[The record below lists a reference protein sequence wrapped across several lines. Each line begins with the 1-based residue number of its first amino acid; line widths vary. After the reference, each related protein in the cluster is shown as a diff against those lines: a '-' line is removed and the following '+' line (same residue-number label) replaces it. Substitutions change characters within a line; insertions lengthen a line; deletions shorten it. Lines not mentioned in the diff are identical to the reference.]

1 MHQLVALVAYLLL
14 AVGTTR
20 EPGHPW
26 HEQLAY
32 ALGSAVGHVV
42 IFLVLH
48 AIVFFGAR
56 AYRPKD
62 IKVSFVGTR
71 LNYLTLGLLVFFIAA
86 RMVKHSPL

>member
-1 MHQLVALVAYLLL
+1 MHQLVALLAYLLL

-26 HEQLAY
+26 QDQLAFT
-32 ALGSAVGHVV
+32 LGSAVGHVV

-48 AIVFFGAR
+48 ALVYYGIR

-62 IKVSFVGTR
+62 VKGSFAGTR

-86 RMVKHSPL
+86 RMVKH